1 MKCVLSLLLLIPFL
15 AGAAPKNI
23 IVMIPDGTGHA
34 SLTAARHVKGEPLT
48 LDTAIYGV
56 IETRSA
62 DNSVTDS
69 AAAATAMACGERT
82 YNGAVGVNSKRIPL
96 RSISEWAKAEGKS
109 VGIVTT
115 DAITGATPGGF
126 SAHVVSRSNASE
138 ILEQQIASGFD
149 VFLGGGAKTLTDP
162 LKQFMREKG
171 YTLVTTKTEMQQAD
185 GKIFGLFSPGIMT
198 AKVTLRDGKG
208 STEPTLPEM
217 AAKALDVLT
226 SNPNGFFLMIE
237 GAQVDK
243 GNHESDLPW
252 ATFELLE
259 FDTVVKQILDWASAH
274 PDTIVLIAPD
284 HETGGLTLLNEPYE
298 GARQKAICSVTDK
311 GVGKPGDYFVHY
323 STTWH
328 TGVDVFLA
336 GNNPTCKPTRNCDM
350 IGALAE
356 LSAETLPELQGK
368 TIKEQGV
375 YWLETADGKRLRA
388 QRDAIFVKPTG
399 KWYQR

>member
-48 LDTAIYGV
+48 LDAAIYGV

-259 FDTVVKQILDWASAH
+259 FDTVVKQILDWASEH

-298 GARQKAICSVTDK
+298 GARQKAICSATDK

-336 GNNPTCKPTRNCDM
+336 GNNPVCKPTRNCDM